1 MSAVKNIAK
10 SNTHTKMC
18 LFFFQL
24 TRPAVIMRRYTRYAT
39 LNFIVMSLCIKLIE
53 IVNHCQP
60 LSDSSF

>member
-10 SNTHTKMC
+10 SNTHTKTC
-18 LFFFQL
+18 LFFQL
-24 TRPAVIMRRYTRYAT
+24 TRPAVIMRRYTRYAA
-39 LNFIVMSLCIKLIE
+39 LNFIVMSLCTKLIE